1 MVVEVFIG
9 PFWPFREAIPI
20 PVAARLR
27 RWAGD
32 AFAFTWDVNQNCQ
45 VQKTWETDGFSL
57 QICICQSNL
66 KKAFD
71 KISIQPLG
79 KSNQEVFVEYAYLCL

>member
-9 PFWPFREAIPI
+9 PFWPFLEAIPI

-45 VQKTWETDGFSL
+45 VKKAWETDGFS
-57 QICICQSNL
+57 
-66 KKAFD
+66 
-71 KISIQPLG
+71 
-79 KSNQEVFVEYAYLCL
+79 

>member
-9 PFWPFREAIPI
+9 PFWPFLEAIPI

-45 VQKTWETDGFSL
+45 VIKALETDGFFIANLHIS
-57 QICICQSNL
+57 QGNL
-66 KKAFD
+66 KKALIGF
-71 KISIQPLG
+71 QFNL
-79 KSNQEVFVEYAYLCL
+79 